1 MRLDYGPCIVQ
12 DAAIIEFEN
21 QVHITN
27 FKIKENQTVNK
38 QPGWNA
44 SCPSY
49 WGEKSTTVKKKSRRK
64 KTLARAKRRHGG
76 LKHIKS
82 NCSSNYNVHVWCWSN
97 EGGGLLDKR
106 KQHAATSQIITD
118 FPNRQ
123 REAERDGKRV
133 TRTLSPRRRRV
144 LYCH

>member
-27 FKIKENQTVNK
+27 FKIKENQTLNK

-49 WGEKSTTVKKKSRRK
+49 WGEKSTTVKKKQK
-64 KTLARAKRRHGG
+64 KEKISKGKEETWW
-76 LKHIKS
+76 IKA
-82 NCSSNYNVHVWCWSN
+82 H
-97 EGGGLLDKR
+97 
-106 KQHAATSQIITD
+106 QI
-118 FPNRQ
+118 R
-123 REAERDGKRV
+123 
-133 TRTLSPRRRRV
+133 L
-144 LYCH
+144 

>member
-27 FKIKENQTVNK
+27 FKIKENQTLNK

-64 KTLARAKRRHGG
+64 KTLAKAKRRHGG

-82 NCSSNYNVHVWCWSN
+82 DCSSNYNVHVWCWSN

-106 KQHAATSQIITD
+106 SSMQPQAKLLLIFQTD
-118 FPNRQ
+118 KEKP
-123 REAERDGKRV
+123 RERRGKGH
-133 TRTLSPRRRRV
+133 RTLSPRRR
-144 LYCH
+144 